1 MHEIRAQQVARP
13 VGRGTR
19 RHAKGGVP
27 VNSQAALLH
36 PPGMQVFADLRLSL
50 VLVVPAGTLGET
62 CALPDETSS
71 AASVGRLRSTSEPES
86 VCRRAVG
93 NARPLSSARS

>member
-1 MHEIRAQQVARP
+1 MRKEVCRSIVKRP
-13 VGRGTR
+13 FCT
-19 RHAKGGVP
+19 
-27 VNSQAALLH
+27 H
-36 PPGMQVFADLRLSL
+36 PAMQVFADLRLSL